1 MAISECFRSIRKNC
15 RQVNR
20 VDNAKILVVDD
31 EMNILNVVRAY
42 LEKNGYQVY
51 IAENGEAALQLFSHL
66 QPDLIILD
74 LMLPDAAGEDICRQ
88 IRKKSDIPII
98 MLTAKSHEDDKINGL
113 MLGADD
119 YLVKPFSPREL
130 VARVFTLLRR
140 TRSVTEHKDQVLHF
154 TGGKLQ
160 INPETHEVTLDGET
174 ITLTPIEFKLLLT
187 LASHPKK
194 VFSRL
199 ELVNLI
205 QGYAYEGY
213 ERTVDV
219 HIKNLR
225 QKLRDDPK
233 KPAYIATVFGVG
245 YRFAVNPDEA

>member
-1 MAISECFRSIRKNC
+1 MG
-15 RQVNR
+15 
-20 VDNAKILVVDD
+20 NAKILVVDD
-31 EMNILNVVRAY
+31 EMNILNVIRAY
-42 LEKNGYQVY
+42 LEKNGYHVY
-51 IAENGEAALQLFSHL
+51 IAETGEAALQLFSHL
-66 QPDLIILD
+66 EPDLVILD
-74 LMLPDAAGEDICRQ
+74 LMLPDMAGEDICRQ
-88 IRKKSDIPII
+88 IRKESNIPII

-140 TRSVTEHKDQVLHF
+140 TRSSADHKEQMLHF
-154 TGGKLQ
+154 QGKRLQ
-160 INPETHEVTLDGET
+160 IDPESHEIMLDGEA
-174 ITLTPIEFKLLLT
+174 ITLTPIEFKLLFT

-233 KPAYIATVFGVG
+233 TPTYIATVFGVG
-245 YRFAVNPDEA
+245 YRFMVKPDEA

>member
-1 MAISECFRSIRKNC
+1 MEN
-15 RQVNR
+15 V
-20 VDNAKILVVDD
+20 KILVVDD
-31 EMNILNVVRAY
+31 EMNILNVIRAY
-42 LEKNGYQVY
+42 LEKNEYHVY
-51 IAENGEAALQLFSHL
+51 IAETGGAALRLLSHL
-66 QPDLIILD
+66 KPDLVILD
-74 LMLPDAAGEDICRQ
+74 LMLPDASGEDICRQ
-88 IRKKSDIPII
+88 IRKESDIPII

-113 MLGADD
+113 MIGADD

-140 TRSVTEHKDQVLHF
+140 TRSGTDHKEQMLHF
-154 TGGKLQ
+154 LGKRLQ
-160 INPETHEVTLDGET
+160 IDPEKHEITLDGET
-174 ITLTPIEFKLLLT
+174 IPLTPIEFKLLLT

-194 VFSRL
+194 AFSRL

-225 QKLRDDPK
+225 QKLGDDPK
-233 KPAYIATVFGVG
+233 NPTFIATVFGVG
-245 YRFAVNPDEA
+245 YRLTVNPDEA

>member
-1 MAISECFRSIRKNC
+1 MLYSKRKNR
-15 RQVNR
+15 RQVKRLENIR
-20 VDNAKILVVDD
+20 ILVVDD
-31 EMNILNVVRAY
+31 EMNILNVIRAY
-42 LEKNGYQVY
+42 LEKNGYHVY
-51 IAENGEAALQLFSHL
+51 IAETGEAALQLFSHL

-88 IRKKSDIPII
+88 IRKESDVPII

-130 VARVFTLLRR
+130 IARVFTLLRR
-140 TRSVTEHKDQVLHF
+140 TRSGTDHKEQMQHF
-154 TGGKLQ
+154 LGRRLQ
-160 INPETHEVTLDGET
+160 IDPERHEVTLEGKT

-187 LASHPKK
+187 LAGHPKK

-225 QKLRDDPK
+225 QKLGDNSKNPTF
-233 KPAYIATVFGVG
+233 IATVFGVG
-245 YRFAVNPDEA
+245 YRFEVNPDEA